1 MQLIHLQHMYE
12 ILKENYGK
20 SRRKKKNLI
29 CYCSKIKALLKL
41 FNCMVSEINTMYNA
55 LYSALVILYY
65 EKAQILPCVDLEI
78 RKLSI
83 VCRYKNLEF
92 DTAVIYTSEN
102 GTLQRSLRNRE
113 IIG

>member
-1 MQLIHLQHMYE
+1 MYE

-55 LYSALVILYY
+55 LYPALVILFESGVNSAPITKKHKYFLVLIS
-65 EKAQILPCVDLEI
+65 K
-78 RKLSI
+78 
-83 VCRYKNLEF
+83 
-92 DTAVIYTSEN
+92 
-102 GTLQRSLRNRE
+102 
-113 IIG
+113 